1 MDPFAHLR
9 DEMAKLTV
17 SSVTGPTEPALAHQT
32 IGEFFKDCARN
43 YGNLPAVIS
52 VHQNVKLSY
61 RQLYEAARLMA
72 ANLSNKYG
80 IGKGDKVA
88 LCAGNVWEY
97 PALQIGLAMIGAILV
112 PLNPAFTEHQ
122 FEHAIKHSQSK
133 MLIVQSML
141 ARGTRKPPRDMTDL
155 IDSMADKIETVLVL
169 DSTHRHA
176 EDKFVSKHH
185 AVASADTLLE
195 PAKLKMCCMLK
206 PEDTINM
213 QFTSGTTSLPKIACL
228 SHINLIN
235 NGNFIG
241 SRMGLTATESNH
253 PTGQDM
259 VCVPV
264 PMFHCFGLVLS
275 NLACFATGTCL
286 VYPSEAFDAE
296 AALKAIREYNCT
308 ALHGVPT
315 MFAAELEHDEA
326 TKGGLDSLRTGI
338 AAGSSIPIEIMRRL
352 SKTFGLDELTI
363 CYGMTETSP
372 VSFMTF
378 PHDPVELR
386 TSTVGTIMPWT
397 EARIVDPNS
406 DSLEPLPINTPGE
419 IVISGYL
426 LQSGYHNDDVKTK
439 EAMVHCAEKK
449 RWMRTGDEGCLDES
463 GYLRVTGRIK
473 DLIIRGGENIH
484 PLEVENVLFSHE
496 AVSQA
501 SVVGVPD
508 KKYGEAI
515 AAFIVLEH
523 HHKENPPSEATL
535 KKFVETRLG
544 HYMVPKYMFFVNDFP
559 KTASGKIRKVDL
571 RAEAQKLLNL

>member
-1 MDPFAHLR
+1 MDPFAHLK

-17 SSVTGPTEPALAHQT
+17 SHVVGPTTPALAHQT
-32 IGEFFKDCARN
+32 IGEFFKDRARD

-61 RQLYEAARLMA
+61 RQLYDTAKLMA

-80 IGKGDKVA
+80 IGKNDKVA
-88 LCAGNVWEY
+88 LCAGNIWEY
-97 PALQIGLAMIGAILV
+97 PALQIGLAMIGAVLV

-133 MLIVQSML
+133 MLIIQSKL
-141 ARGTRKPPRDMTDL
+141 SRGPRKEARDMSDL
-155 IDSMADKIETVLVL
+155 INKVAPNVESVLVI
-169 DSTHRHA
+169 DSKQSGKDTN
-176 EDKFVSKHH
+176 FTHH
-185 AVASADTLLE
+185 AIASSETLLE
-195 PAKLKMCCMLK
+195 PARLKMCSMLK
-206 PEDTINM
+206 PDDVINM

-228 SHINLIN
+228 SHSNLIN

-241 SRMGLTATESNH
+241 HRMGLTATESNH
-253 PTGQDM
+253 PSGQDI

-286 VYPSEAFDAE
+286 VYPSESFDAE
-296 AALKAIREYNCT
+296 AALHAIREYQCT

-315 MFAAELEHDEA
+315 MFAAELDHEEA

-338 AAGSSIPIEIMRRL
+338 AAGSSVPIEIMKRL
-352 SKTFGLDELTI
+352 SQHFGLDELTI

-397 EARIVDPNS
+397 EARIVDPES
-406 DSLEPLPINTPGE
+406 STLDALPINTPGE

-426 LQSGYHNDDVKTK
+426 LQSGYHNDEVKTK
-439 EAMVHCAEKK
+439 EAMVHCKEQK
-449 RWMRTGDEGCLDES
+449 RWMRTGDVGVLDEF

-473 DLIIRGGENIH
+473 DLIIRGGENIF
-484 PLEVENVLFSHE
+484 PLEVENALFSHD
-496 AVSQA
+496 AVLQA
-501 SVVGVPD
+501 SVIGVPD
-508 KKYGEAI
+508 EKYGEAV

-523 HHKENPPSEATL
+523 THRASPPSETEL
-535 KKFVETRLG
+535 KEYVKSRLG
-544 HYMVPKYMFFVNDFP
+544 HYMVPKYIFFVDDFP

-571 RAEAQKLLNL
+571 RDEAKKLLEL